1 MLGETKNVFER
12 ENMQNEYGILGC
24 RVDLYFHDYKL
35 AIEVDK
41 FGHSDRNIDYEIKR
55 QNAIEKELGCTFNR
69 INPD

>member
-1 MLGETKNVFER
+1 MLGETKDVFER
-12 ENMQNEYGILGC
+12 ENMQNEYRILGC
-24 RVDLYFHDYKL
+24 RVDLYFHDYNL

>member
-1 MLGETKNVFER
+1 
-12 ENMQNEYGILGC
+12 MQNESGILGY

-55 QNAIEKELGCTFNR
+55 QNAIEKELGCIFNR